1 MQRVKGLALISFF
14 SLFLAEDGHDPNEK
28 YEDLEGQ
35 GAIHAAAAIGNLPI
49 VHILLQVSKVRLMI
63 QVGFCHLL
71 PNVKMDVIT

>member
-1 MQRVKGLALISFF
+1 MSLSLLVGMTVISI
-14 SLFLAEDGHDPNEK
+14 LFLIIFAEDGHDPNEK

-63 QVGFCHLL
+63 QVPCMGERFQ
-71 PNVKMDVIT
+71 D